1 MVTISH
7 VVKKLVDD
15 SQYLHE
21 CLGKNLLN
29 FAYTAE
35 YLKPKVEL
43 ELGKRVELS
52 AVVMA
57 LRRYGEEIVRKY
69 ESKVPFDYRSE
80 VTLKSGIVDI
90 AIQRSQTLFGEL
102 RKLYNSTDY
111 EAGDVLNIIHGN
123 HEISLVTNEKNRKKV
138 LKIMEREKILHTE
151 GGLAQLSL
159 RFPKEYIYSPGIILQ
174 LTRVLNWENVN
185 IFEIV
190 STLTEV
196 NFIISEKDSV
206 KGYRALQA
214 LVSATT

>member
-1 MVTISH
+1 MVTTSH
-7 VVKKLVDD
+7 IVKKLVDD
-15 SQYLHE
+15 SQYIHE
-21 CLGKNLLN
+21 CLGKGLLN

-35 YLKPKVEL
+35 YLKPKVES
-43 ELGKRVELS
+43 ELGKKIKLS

-57 LRRYGEEIVRKY
+57 LRRYGEDIVRKY

-102 RKLYNSTDY
+102 RMLYNSTDY

-138 LKIMEREKILHTE
+138 LKIMEHEKILHIE
-151 GGLAQLSL
+151 DNLAQLSL

-196 NFIISEKDSV
+196 NFIISEKDSA

-214 LVSATT
+214 LVSARA